1 MNKILIITAPSGSGK
16 TTIIKEL
23 LQLHP
28 EISFSISACT
38 RQPRLGEI
46 DGKDYYFLT
55 PENFELKIKN
65 DEFVEWEM
73 VYANKYYGTL
83 KSELSR
89 IWDQQQIPLFDID
102 VKGALNVKEKYGDQA
117 IAIFIKAPSI
127 EELENRL
134 TNRGTESPET
144 IKERVAKAAEELTFA
159 PKFDH
164 IVVNDDLNKAINEV
178 AFIIKNIK

>member
-1 MNKILIITAPSGSGK
+1 MIITAPSGSGK